1 MIKIID
7 GDIIFCSSKL
17 TPKSLS
23 IYPFRFI
30 IQFTTFSKYEHC
42 SQFING
48 KIAEAT
54 AKNGTYLEPL
64 QEWLDRRYDFVSLDI
79 LRHNGKLSKKQLQ
92 GILDHWVLTD
102 GAKYPFF
109 KAFFSP
115 FDYILPKKLK
125 TRSLKAS
132 QFCSEGVLRGYRRGG
147 IIPETIKPRYYNPQE
162 TFELLKKMG
171 FIHIPNIKPSEII
184 YEK

>member
-7 GDIIFCSSKL
+7 GDIIFCSSRL
-17 TPKSLS
+17 TPKSLR

-30 IQFTTFSKYEHC
+30 IQLTTFSKYEHS
-42 SQFING
+42 SQFISG

-64 QEWLDRRYDFVSLDI
+64 QKWLDRRYDFVTLDI
-79 LRHNGKLSKKQLQ
+79 LRHNGQLSDKQLQ
-92 GILDHWVLTD
+92 GILEHWVLTS

-109 KAFFSP
+109 KAFFSA
-115 FDYILPKKLK
+115 FDFILPKTFK
-125 TRSLKAS
+125 TRSLKGS
-132 QFCSEGVLRGYRRGG
+132 QFCSEGVLRGLRRGG
-147 IIPETIKPRYYNPQE
+147 VIPETTKPRYYNPQE

-171 FIHIPNIKPSEII
+171 FIHIPDIKPNEII